1 MEKAVDYY
9 QVLHV
14 NPDAPLEIIKASYRA
29 LMQSLKHHP
38 DLGGDQDSAALI
50 NEAYATLSK
59 PESREAYDRLRAEQS
74 QRFHS
79 AAHESRPDSRE
90 RSTHSTTATEN
101 ARISSP
107 QAYKVPL
114 RLISASRCPFCQA
127 ANDNSGGITHD
138 ASCAQCLSPLTTK
151 EREISTQAGLR
162 AIDRMPKEQDIEIY
176 TQWPGSAL
184 YGRTL
189 DISLNGMLFQT
200 RAEMSLQQIIK
211 ISCTLCEATAR
222 VAHVGGASEVAKIGV
237 EFVTLRFTQARG
249 SFVSTRA

>member
-59 PESREAYDRLRAEQS
+59 QESRQAYDRLRTKQAQRYSSAEREPQLA
-74 QRFHS
+74 S
-79 AAHESRPDSRE
+79 AAN
-90 RSTHSTTATEN
+90 STHSTTSTES
-101 ARISSP
+101 ARSSSL
-107 QAYKVPL
+107 QAYKAPL
-114 RLISASRCPFCQA
+114 RLISASRCPFCRAPNNSDGGVTQN
-127 ANDNSGGITHD
+127 AN
-138 ASCAQCLSPLTTK
+138 CAQCLSPLTTK
-151 EREISTQAGLR
+151 DRQISTQAGLR
-162 AIDRMPKEQDIEIY
+162 AIERMPKEQDIEIY
-176 TQWPGSAL
+176 TQWPGSVL

-189 DISLNGMLFQT
+189 DVSLNGMLFQT
-200 RAEMSLQQIIK
+200 RAELNLQQVIK
-211 ISCTLCEATAR
+211 ITCSLCDATAR
-222 VAHVGGASEVAKIGV
+222 VAHVGGTSTVAKIGV
-237 EFVTLRFTQARG
+237 EFVTLRFTQPRG